1 MASRKDET
9 LGRPD
14 VLEAIE
20 EADSS
25 SRIWARLRRLYP
37 AKVRERVDI
46 VAEVGG
52 LSLHD
57 IELLE
62 FAAHES
68 CDERIK
74 RLQRRPQTATAIAS
88 LESIKLQSRKHL
100 RNLRLAQNPISDPN
114 NMRHPEPE
122 SEQRKAEARFR
133 LAGATTPTRAPD
145 IGDELVN

>member
-1 MASRKDET
+1 MGRKSHT
-9 LGRPD
+9 LGKED
-14 VLEAIE
+14 ALEMAE

-25 SRIWARLRRLYP
+25 SRIWSRLRTLFP

-46 VAEVGG
+46 VAEMGG

-122 SEQRKAEARFR
+122 SEQRKAEAREK
-133 LAGATTPTRAPD
+133 LARDTATPRPPD